1 MEPLVV
7 QPQPASDLPGDVAPQ
22 RAGRFPA
29 AQALQ
34 RLQHQDAGDYLGWDR
49 WVAPTLTGQ
58 IRERLGR
65 EQLVAVV
72 GKKAIPRPVG
82 DQVAAPD
89 GRVHLSSEAWHAG
102 LMSPAV
108 CPLPARSANHRIGP
122 ISQIDNKDGTT
133 PNQPAPRRLVV
144 SFCHEAGTG

>member
-1 MEPLVV
+1 
-7 QPQPASDLPGDVAPQ
+7 
-22 RAGRFPA
+22 
-29 AQALQ
+29 
-34 RLQHQDAGDYLGWDR
+34 
-49 WVAPTLTGQ
+49 VAPTLTGQ

-72 GKKAIPRPVG
+72 GNKGIPRPVG

-122 ISQIDNKDGTT
+122 ISLIDNKDGTT

>member
-1 MEPLVV
+1 
-7 QPQPASDLPGDVAPQ
+7 
-22 RAGRFPA
+22 
-29 AQALQ
+29 
-34 RLQHQDAGDYLGWDR
+34 
-49 WVAPTLTGQ
+49 VAPTLTGQ

-72 GKKAIPRPVG
+72 GKQGIPRPVG

-102 LMSPAV
+102 LMSPA
-108 CPLPARSANHRIGP
+108 RTANHWIGP
-122 ISQIDNKDGTT
+122 ISQIDNKNGTT
-133 PNQPAPRRLVV
+133 PNQLAPRRVVV

>member
-1 MEPLVV
+1 
-7 QPQPASDLPGDVAPQ
+7 
-22 RAGRFPA
+22 
-29 AQALQ
+29 
-34 RLQHQDAGDYLGWDR
+34 
-49 WVAPTLTGQ
+49 LTGQ

-89 GRVHLSSEAWHAG
+89 GR
-102 LMSPAV
+102 
-108 CPLPARSANHRIGP
+108 ANHRIGP

-144 SFCHEAGTG
+144 SSCHEAGTGS